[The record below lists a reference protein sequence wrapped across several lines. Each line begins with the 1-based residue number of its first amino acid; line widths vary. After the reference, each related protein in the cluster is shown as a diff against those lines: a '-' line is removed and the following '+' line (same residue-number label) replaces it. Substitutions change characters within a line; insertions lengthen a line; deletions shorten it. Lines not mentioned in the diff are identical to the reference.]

1 MNYNNTIKPSSSE
14 CIRELKIDSTLWA
27 TPAKIINLLDF
38 DPKKISIDT
47 ELNSISHTPDAS
59 SKDLIDIHEVR
70 CDDGG
75 FYLVI
80 DDIKGYFN
88 LDDNVGGILDMIL
101 TDDQK
106 NKYNQVWQ
114 EVYKNVNCGNGE
126 LKLHEKIRLFD
137 SNLPIEKIFKIPS
150 ITIVIKSLIE
160 KDNKFYLE
168 LALNHC
174 LYEI

>member
-1 MNYNNTIKPSSSE
+1 MSSSE

-47 ELNSISHTPDAS
+47 ELNSISNTPDAS

-70 CDDGG
+70 YDDGS

-88 LDDNVGGILDMIL
+88 LDDNTSGILDMIL

-106 NKYNQVWQ
+106 NKYHQ
-114 EVYKNVNCGNGE
+114 YGKKF
-126 LKLHEKIRLFD
+126 LKMLMVEME
-137 SNLPIEKIFKIPS
+137 N
-150 ITIVIKSLIE
+150 
-160 KDNKFYLE
+160 
-168 LALNHC
+168 
-174 LYEI
+174 